1 MDGTGSPSSGWGAL
15 PPFLPPVSLL
25 RPTSVATSFFF
36 SFFCGL
42 SDSAGFGEDFADS
55 FTAEAAGAV
64 GSVAGALGVF
74 SFFFGASIFRSS
86 FGAPSISRET
96 ILNASPRACADVRTD
111 GLDWI

>member
-25 RPTSVATSFFF
+25 PPASVATSFFF

-42 SDSAGFGEDFADS
+42 SEPAGFGEDAADS
-55 FTAEAAGAV
+55 FKAGAAGAV
-64 GSVAGALGVF
+64 GSVAGALGAF
-74 SFFFGASIFRSS
+74 SFFFGASTFRSS
-86 FGAPSISRET
+86 LGAPSISKET
-96 ILNASPRACADVRTD
+96 NLNASPRACADVRTD